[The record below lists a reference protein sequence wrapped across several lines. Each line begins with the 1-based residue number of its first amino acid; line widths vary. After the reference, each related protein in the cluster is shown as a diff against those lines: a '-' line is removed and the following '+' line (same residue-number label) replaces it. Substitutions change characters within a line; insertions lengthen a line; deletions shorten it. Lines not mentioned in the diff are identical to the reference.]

1 MTKNEE
7 TKARAERRANETP
20 NQRESRIRA
29 TRQRRKEAARAAD
42 AHQEP
47 WWSAMLG

>member
-7 TKARAERRANETP
+7 IKARAAREANETP
-20 NQRESRIRA
+20 NQRAARVAA